1 MLCFV
6 KEKFNR
12 KKFLKGVDIAVI
24 TVYTVYKQL
33 SGKPVAVSC
42 MYMKIKSANT
52 NTQPA
57 RIYIKSCLA
66 AGIKG
71 TIYPKL
77 KCAYYVQ
84 V

>member
-33 SGKPVAVSC
+33 SGEPVAVSC
-42 MYMKIKSANT
+42 MYMKIKSA
-52 NTQPA
+52 
-57 RIYIKSCLA
+57 
-66 AGIKG
+66 
-71 TIYPKL
+71 
-77 KCAYYVQ
+77 YVNQ
-84 V
+84 